1 MAYEVASI
9 LGRPLDVIV
18 VRKIGVPSQPEFAM
32 GAVGEDGVVV
42 VERDTL
48 EALGITQ
55 ATFDRVVAQERTE
68 LDRRIRDYR
77 RSEPPLSLEG
87 QDVIIVDDGL
97 ATGATARAACV
108 VARARGAARIIV
120 ATPVISDSAA
130 IRLDRVADRVVALV
144 RSGGPFAVG
153 EFYKNFDQTSDAEVR
168 DDLAMA
174 RGAHLNAPTT
184 PGEPRGG

>member
-68 LDRRIRDYR
+68 LDRRI
-77 RSEPPLSLEG
+77 
-87 QDVIIVDDGL
+87 
-97 ATGATARAACV
+97 T
-108 VARARGAARIIV
+108 
-120 ATPVISDSAA
+120 
-130 IRLDRVADRVVALV
+130 
-144 RSGGPFAVG
+144 
-153 EFYKNFDQTSDAEVR
+153 
-168 DDLAMA
+168 
-174 RGAHLNAPTT
+174 
-184 PGEPRGG
+184 

>member
-1 MAYEVASI
+1 M
-9 LGRPLDVIV
+9 
-18 VRKIGVPSQPEFAM
+18 
-32 GAVGEDGVVV
+32 
-42 VERDTL
+42 
-48 EALGITQ
+48 
-55 ATFDRVVAQERTE
+55 
-68 LDRRIRDYR
+68 
-77 RSEPPLSLEG
+77 
-87 QDVIIVDDGL
+87 DDGL
-97 ATGATARAACV
+97 VATGATARAACV

-144 RSGGPFAVG
+144 CSGGPFAVG